1 LRPTPPFTAN
11 ELPLAQSV
19 ATAAEMFA
27 VKINPAQKKEINR
40 IAQSFSLRKKRSN
53 KFAFDVNSLV
63 QIRSA
68 V

>member
-1 LRPTPPFTAN
+1 
-11 ELPLAQSV
+11 
-19 ATAAEMFA
+19 MFA

-40 IAQSFSLRKKRSN
+40 IAQSFSLKKKRSN